1 MSPEVATAVAD
12 AIGGRISSAFPIP
25 GGSIATTVR
34 ATLDDGRVV
43 VVKHDDRSTP
53 GMFSGEA
60 HGLNWLRVDGGPRVP
75 RVLAERDTPPGF
87 LVMEWIEPGPT
98 TRATDVAMG
107 RALATMHRAGAPSF
121 GLDRPNQLATI
132 DQDNTPAATWA
143 EFLRERRI
151 LPLTRR
157 AVDQGGLSA
166 TLASAL
172 ERLAEGLEDLVG
184 PQEPPAR
191 LHGDLWAGN
200 AMTDV
205 DGRPVVIDPAVYG
218 GHREIDL
225 AMMRLFGGFST
236 SVFEAYD
243 ETYPLAPGHEER
255 VALNQIL
262 PLLVHVI
269 LFGAGY
275 VSRLRSAVAR
285 YVPVR

>member
-1 MSPEVATAVAD
+1 MSPEVAGAVAD
-12 AIGGRISSAFPIP
+12 AVGARITSAFPIA

-60 HGLNWLRVDGGPRVP
+60 HGLGWLRVDGGPRVP
-75 RVLAERDTPPGF
+75 RVLAARDTPPGF
-87 LVMEWIEPGPT
+87 LVMEWIESGPA
-98 TRATDVAMG
+98 TRATEIATG
-107 RALATMHRAGAPSF
+107 RALATLHRAGAPSF

-132 DQDNTPAATWA
+132 DQDNTPATTWP

-157 AVDQGGLSA
+157 AVDTGGLPA

-172 ERLAEGLEDLVG
+172 ERLAADLEDLTG
-184 PQEPPAR
+184 PDEPPAR

-200 AMTDV
+200 AMTDSE
-205 DGRPVVIDPAVYG
+205 GRPVVIDPAVYG

-225 AMMRLFGGFST
+225 AMMRLFGGFPE

-243 ETYPLAPGHEER
+243 ATYPLASGHEER
-255 VALNQIL
+255 VALNQIV
-262 PLLVHVI
+262 PLLVHVV

-275 VSRLRSAVAR
+275 VSRLRSAVGR
-285 YVPVR
+285 YVPLT